1 MKSYY
6 HESEIQDLGTRE
18 PHLLRGDTA
27 HLQGA
32 PVLGE
37 TRPLF
42 LGELQDE
49 ETGQILLLSFVL
61 CQAHLSRFP
70 QGWLFLSC
78 L

>member
-32 PVLGE
+32 LVLGE
-37 TRPLF
+37 TRPY
-42 LGELQDE
+42 
-49 ETGQILLLSFVL
+49 
-61 CQAHLSRFP
+61 P
-70 QGWLFLSC
+70 QRALV
-78 L
+78 